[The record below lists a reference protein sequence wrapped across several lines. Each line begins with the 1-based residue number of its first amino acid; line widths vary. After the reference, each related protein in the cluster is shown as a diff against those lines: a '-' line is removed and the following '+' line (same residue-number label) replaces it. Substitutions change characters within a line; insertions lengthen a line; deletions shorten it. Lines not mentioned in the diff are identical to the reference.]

1 MFYSFYILFFEVLID
16 KKLII
21 IDWDVMMSKFERREI
36 DKLYMYKKESLIKL
50 CDIYLILLF
59 ILIVK
64 KKF

>member
-1 MFYSFYILFFEVLID
+1 
-16 KKLII
+16 
-21 IDWDVMMSKFERREI
+21 MMSKFERREI

>member
-21 IDWDVMMSKFERREI
+21 IDWDVMMSKFERREKE
-36 DKLYMYKKESLIKL
+36 KLYKYKKESLIKL
-50 CDIYLILLF
+50 CDIYFILLF